1 VLDGRDIATVICPNA
16 DVKMFVTASPEERAR
31 RRAREM
37 ESQGKAVDEAEILAD
52 IRRRDERDTR
62 RAVAPLVQTADATL
76 LDTTAL
82 TIDEAVR
89 AAIDI
94 VERRRARST

>member
-1 VLDGRDIATVICPNA
+1 VLDGRDIGTVICPNA
-16 DVKMFVTASPEERAR
+16 DVKMFVTASPQERAR

-37 ESQGKAVDEAEILAD
+37 ESLGRPVDESEILAD
-52 IRRRDERDTR
+52 IRRRDERDTQ
-62 RAVAPLVQTADATL
+62 RAVAPLAQTADAAL

-82 TIDEAVR
+82 TIDEAVG

-94 VERRRARST
+94 VERRLRQHA